1 MDSMSIAPADTAQA
15 SPQTSG
21 CSATL
26 VAQTLISTVTGTQKK
41 HIALVY
47 VQIAKGTCTICRVI
61 LDSGSERFSWILVSG
76 ISSVKAE
83 TTRGLATLHK
93 SLVSMHTIA
102 DAAYVLGKIASS
114 LQRDD
119 IDKNPLRIY
128 DGLQLADTWFNT
140 YSPVDILLGNKR
152 ILTVL
157 TGKKKYDTD
166 GNIIAIS
173 SIFGWIITSI
183 AMPNPSTAKTLMA
196 TVDINASLQRF
207 WEIEG
212 NNEHTQRYPSLEKVE
227 QHFLTTHSRYPGGK
241 YIVEL
246 PLSHD
251 SQELGDSIQGAA

>member
-128 DGLQLADTWFNT
+128 DGLPKLTNGSNEIIRGQDAPGETSRDCWVIYFVLAKNE
-140 YSPVDILLGNKR
+140 
-152 ILTVL
+152 
-157 TGKKKYDTD
+157 TD
-166 GNIIAIS
+166 
-173 SIFGWIITSI
+173 
-183 AMPNPSTAKTLMA
+183 
-196 TVDINASLQRF
+196 
-207 WEIEG
+207 
-212 NNEHTQRYPSLEKVE
+212 
-227 QHFLTTHSRYPGGK
+227 SRRK
-241 YIVEL
+241 WM
-246 PLSHD
+246 
-251 SQELGDSIQGAA
+251 